1 MWGGCHYSLICY
13 ALIWF
18 ELFLI
23 FRINFEFFGLQLCFF
38 ILCFVF
44 ILLSLRCL
52 LTCLGWIYD
61 LWLISYWD
69 EHDFE
74 YLSLYV
80 IWWLI
85 DMLKLY
91 ELVVDE
97 DHWNLG
103 TEWACSLLVW
113 FHVTF
118 VRFSSHI
125 CAYSLESLLYLFFD
139 IYDLIIHY
147 LIDLY
152 AIEIEWTRD
161 C

>member
-1 MWGGCHYSLICY
+1 MSLLVDLLCFD
-13 ALIWF
+13 LIWV
-18 ELFLI
+18 I
-23 FRINFEFFGLQLCFF
+23 FNFFRLNFEFCRFLDKLCFF

-52 LTCLGWIYD
+52 LTCLGWIFD

-74 YLSLYV
+74 NLSLYV

-125 CAYSLESLLYLFFD
+125 YVPILWRVYSIYSLIYMTSLYITWS
-139 IYDLIIHY
+139 IYMP
-147 LIDLY
+147 
-152 AIEIEWTRD
+152 
-161 C
+161 